1 MRPDLTTIELVS
13 KKINFELFDKSAKQ
27 DLPEL
32 GEILLSLTYLPSAGR
47 LNLDVLRAKQ
57 LLQTDIVGGA
67 GCCRLDDYADGRF

>member
-1 MRPDLTTIELVS
+1 
-13 KKINFELFDKSAKQ
+13 
-27 DLPEL
+27 L

-67 GCCRLDDYADGRF
+67 GCCPLDDYADGPVLISVLPYLQFLMFEFR

>member
-1 MRPDLTTIELVS
+1 
-13 KKINFELFDKSAKQ
+13 LFKKSAKQ

-67 GCCRLDDYADGRF
+67 GLCPMTLQMAGLITVLPYLQFLMFEFR